1 MAYSNINKPSD
12 YFNTIT
18 WTGDDTSPRSITGV
32 GFQPDLVW
40 GKNRSQANGHNLYD
54 VIRGV
59 GTSADLASNST
70 NAEGGNPTASFGYL
84 SSLDSDGFTATTGS
98 IDASYFNQ
106 NNENYVAWNWLAG
119 TTASGSTSG
128 SGTAKTYNSSTSTTA
143 GFSIVKYVGNG
154 TANHQF
160 PHGLGVKPDMVFIKN
175 LDDGTTNW
183 QGYNK
188 DLTATKSFK
197 LNSTDAPATTA
208 SVTNNVEPTTTVFNL
223 GSGADANANDQ
234 EHIAYCF
241 ASIKGYSKIG
251 QYTGNGSADG
261 TFVYTGFK
269 PAFVLLKSSSSAYN
283 WHMYDDKRQS
293 YNDGTNANSL
303 RANTSD
309 AEDDTTHIID
319 ILSNGFK
326 LRNSN
331 PNGNASGGTYIYMA
345 FAEHPFVSS
354 AGTPVTAR

>member
-1 MAYSNINKPSD
+1 MAYTTINKGSD
-12 YFNTIT
+12 YFNTVLY
-18 WTGDDTSPRSITGV
+18 TGTGATHNITGV
-32 GFQPDLVW
+32 GFQPDWVW
-40 GKNRSQANGHNLYD
+40 IKHRNNSTAYNHRLYD
-54 VIRGV
+54 SVRGA
-59 GTSADLASNST
+59 TKNIASNETDAEITSST
-70 NAEGGNPTASFGYL
+70 ELTSF
-84 SSLDSDGFTATTGS
+84 DSDGFTLGS
-98 IDASYFNQ
+98 GNPANQ
-106 NNENYVAWNWLAG
+106 NTINHVAWNWLAG

-175 LDDGTTNW
+175 LADGTTNW
-183 QGYNK
+183 QGYNS

-197 LNSTDAPATTA
+197 LNSTDTPATTS

-223 GSGADANANDQ
+223 GSGADANANNQ

-251 QYTGNGSADG
+251 QYTGNGNADG

-269 PAFVLLKSSSSAYN
+269 PSLVILKRTDASAQWQMFDN
-283 WHMYDDKRQS
+283 KRNTFNVVDKRL
-293 YNDGTNANSL
+293 YANDTATETTL
-303 RANTSD
+303 TSFD
-309 AEDDTTHIID
+309 A
-319 ILSNGFK
+319 LSNGFK
-326 LRNSN
+326 LRGTGET
-331 PNGNASGGTYIYMA
+331 NGSGNTVIYMA

-354 AGTPVTAR
+354 TGTPVTAR

>member
-1 MAYSNINKPSD
+1 MAYTTINKGAD
-12 YFNTIT
+12 YFNTVLY
-18 WTGDDTSPRSITGV
+18 TGTGATHNITGV
-32 GFQPDLVW
+32 GFQPDWVW
-40 GKNRSQANGHNLYD
+40 IKHRN
-54 VIRGV
+54 
-59 GTSADLASNST
+59 
-70 NAEGGNPTASFGYL
+70 NPTAYNHRLYDSVRGATKNIASNETDAEITSSTELTSF
-84 SSLDSDGFTATTGS
+84 DSDGFTLGS
-98 IDASYFNQ
+98 GNPANQ
-106 NNENYVAWNWLAG
+106 NTINHVAWNWLAG

-251 QYTGNGSADG
+251 TYTGNSSNDG

-269 PAFVLLKSSSSAYN
+269 PAMVIVKCSNAVEN
-283 WHMYDDKRQS
+283 WVMWDNKRS
-293 YNDGTNANSL
+293 PFNVVNDRLFPNLTNAES
-303 RANTSD
+303 TSP
-309 AEDDTTHIID
+309 D
-319 ILSNGFK
+319 ICDLVSNGFK
-326 LRNSN
+326 FRYGPEGSWNT
-331 PNGNASGGTYIYMA
+331 SGKNYIYMA
-345 FAEHPFVSS
+345 FAENPFVSS
-354 AGTPVTAR
+354 TGTPVTAR